1 MRTGWDQVSS
11 SLDARES
18 VFELHASRGMPAW
31 RARLRSWFE
40 DYNDLANGVQQFLSV
55 EFPNL
60 DLSGIR
66 DNSNEH
72 STRTISIYRGLRSAD
87 SKNQRILI
95 LKPNNSLL
103 PISNYSFV
111 QVLYCVKGFCTG
123 NVTHLYMFHSVPG
136 TPNICH
142 NLFIRLV
149 DIDRHTNL
157 SP

>member
-18 VFELHASRGMPAW
+18 VFELHASGGMPAW

-66 DNSNEH
+66 DTADEYSAQ
-72 STRTISIYRGLRSAD
+72 TTSI
-87 SKNQRILI
+87 
-95 LKPNNSLL
+95 
-103 PISNYSFV
+103 
-111 QVLYCVKGFCTG
+111 
-123 NVTHLYMFHSVPG
+123 
-136 TPNICH
+136 
-142 NLFIRLV
+142 
-149 DIDRHTNL
+149 
-157 SP
+157 